1 MPARAKHRPS
11 TSRAHGDSVQGPSSY
26 LSDVRL
32 RQTGVDEGV
41 GYYVFGIIDTT
52 PMDVPVEVF
61 PERGMS
67 EGYAVYGI
75 TVGNAQAVVSR
86 VPLEEFGAQA
96 LQDNMED
103 MAWLEQ
109 HVCQH
114 EAVLE
119 HMMAQGTIVPMR
131 FGTLY
136 SSETGVHTML
146 ATHQDAF
153 LALLKR
159 LKDRREWGVKVYAD
173 MPTLRAQVCQNHPRI
188 LALTAEINTQTA
200 GLAHFLKK
208 RREKL
213 VLEEVEAHIRAWVS
227 SCHEALRIHAEAHA
241 WSPVQEARSS
251 HTQRL
256 AMNVAYLVPR
266 AHESAFKEVLAACQ
280 AKVEKEFHLD
290 LTGPWPP
297 YSFVNLEPAP
307 SHG

>member
-1 MPARAKHRPS
+1 MQARVNNLSP
-11 TSRAHGDSVQGPSSY
+11 TSRAHGDSVQGPPRC
-26 LSDVRL
+26 LSDAL
-32 RQTGVDEGV
+32 LSQTGAEGGV
-41 GYYVFGIIDTT
+41 GYYVFGIIEAGTT
-52 PMDVPVEVF
+52 DVPREVF

-75 TVGNAQAVVSR
+75 TEGGVQALISQVS
-86 VPLEEFGAQA
+86 LEEFGAQA
-96 LQDNMED
+96 FQDNMED

-119 HMMAQGTIVPMR
+119 HMMVQATIVPMR

-159 LKDRREWGVKVYAD
+159 LKGRREWGVKVYAD
-173 MPTLRAQVCQNHPRI
+173 MPTLRVQVCQNHPRI

-266 AHESAFKEVLAACQ
+266 AQEAAFREALAACQ
-280 AKVEKEFHLD
+280 AKIEKEFHLD